1 MKKRFLTAAAMLVA
15 APAMAQQQL
24 PTMSL
29 EEALEIARQNNPAY
43 RRAVVDRNAA
53 SWSVRRGY
61 GAFLPNISAS
71 MRWNGNRSTRLTGE
85 DDYGRSVELPQ
96 AITYLSSSASQ
107 SISASMTLFD
117 GLSNIKQLRA
127 NRRDLDAADEGVRLQ
142 GVQVDAEVRRRFYDA
157 IRRQRS
163 IDVERDLLA
172 AARDRLDANERLF
185 RVGSTSQVDVLGAQV
200 DVASQE
206 QALEQAEG
214 EAAKARL
221 LVLQQLG
228 ILDQSLDF
236 EAVGALPVPFDP
248 SALDLDVLVGR
259 ALEIH
264 PSVIQADAQAEAA
277 SQRAGAQRGAWFP
290 SIDISGSY
298 GRSLREEGYSAFG
311 ELNPRDYG
319 FNFGVSFSF
328 PIFNGFQRSDQI
340 AQADATARRAEE
352 TLRETKLQV
361 EQQVRA
367 AFVDLGN
374 AYESLMIQRRS
385 TDLTRRRLDMAREQY
400 RLGAASMPFISLQQ
414 IIQSAANEERAL
426 VNAEYNF
433 AVALVTLEERVGEPV
448 QR

>member
-1 MKKRFLTAAAMLVA
+1 MAGVVA
-15 APAMAQQQL
+15 VFVATPAVAQEQL
-24 PTMSL
+24 PRMTL
-29 EEALEIARQNNPAY
+29 EEALAIARQNNPAY
-43 RRAVVDRNAA
+43 RRALVDRNAA
-53 SWSVRRGY
+53 SWSVRRQY
-61 GAFLPNISAS
+61 GTFIPGISAS
-71 MRWNGNRSTRLTGE
+71 MSWSGRRSTRLTGE

-96 AITYLSSSASQ
+96 SITYLSSSASQ
-107 SISASMTLFD
+107 SISARMTVFD

-127 NRRDLDAADEGVRLQ
+127 SRRDLDAADEGVRLQ
-142 GVQVDAEVRRRFYDA
+142 GVQVDAEVQRRFYDA

-163 IDVERDLLA
+163 IDVELDLLA

-206 QALEQAEG
+206 QALAQAEG

-228 ILDQSLDF
+228 ILDESLDF
-236 EAVGALPVPFDP
+236 ELVGALPAPFDP
-248 SALDLDVLVGR
+248 SVLDLDALVGR
-259 ALEIH
+259 ALEMH
-264 PSVIQADAQAEAA
+264 PSVIQADARAEAA
-277 SQRAGAQRGAWFP
+277 NQRAGAQRGAWFP
-290 SIDISGSY
+290 TIDINGSY
-298 GRSLREEGYSAFG
+298 GRSLSQQGYSAFG

-340 AQADATARRAEE
+340 AQADAAARGAEE
-352 TLRETKLQV
+352 TLRETRLQV

-367 AFVDLGN
+367 AFVDLDN
-374 AYESLMIQRRS
+374 AYQGLLIRQRS
-385 TDLTRRRLDMAREQY
+385 TDLSRRRLDMAREQY
-400 RLGAASMPFISLQQ
+400 RMGAASMPFISLQQ
-414 IIQSAANEERAL
+414 IITSAANEERAL